1 MRTRN
6 GQWMSPPNLPGA
18 LICNIG
24 DCLMR
29 WANDVYVSTPHRVVN
44 PVGRERYAVAF
55 FLDPNPDAVVACLP
69 ICMSTDVPAKYPA
82 TSGAAY
88 LKQRLDAT
96 YLHEEKR

>member
-1 MRTRN
+1 
-6 GQWMSPPNLPGA
+6 MSPPNLPGA

-44 PVGRERYAVAF
+44 PVGRERYAVAL
-55 FLDPNPDAVVACLP
+55 FLDPNPVAVVACLP
-69 ICMSTDVPAKYPA
+69 SCMSTDVPAKYPA
-82 TSGAAY
+82 TTRAAY

-96 YLHEEKR
+96 DLHGEKQ